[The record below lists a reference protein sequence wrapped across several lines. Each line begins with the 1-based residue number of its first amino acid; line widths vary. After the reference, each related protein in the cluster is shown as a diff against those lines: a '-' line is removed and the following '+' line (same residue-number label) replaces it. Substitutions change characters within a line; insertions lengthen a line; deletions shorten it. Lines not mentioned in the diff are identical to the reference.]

1 LLVFIQRPKNPLS
14 AAMVSPAYNG
24 SQGPLVPCAAVL
36 LSGTF
41 TIMEP
46 DNAENMHDSED
57 EDDDLIVS
65 ITPDVMACLVAR
77 KFFEELDNRLCP
89 PDTSAPRASCHGD
102 YAISKLIL
110 RACGFDDAE
119 IADIFGVLRA
129 QGGFCDC
136 EVLHNVAETSRLKA
150 EHWRAVAA
158 GLEPPT
164 IHNSKS

>member
-1 LLVFIQRPKNPLS
+1 
-14 AAMVSPAYNG
+14 M
-24 SQGPLVPCAAVL
+24 L

-41 TIMEP
+41 TIMDP
-46 DNAENMHDSED
+46 DPTENIHDSEN
-57 EDDDLIVS
+57 EDADLIAS

-77 KFFEELDNRLCP
+77 KFFEELDNRFCP
-89 PDTSAPRASCHGD
+89 SNASATRETCHGD
-102 YAISKLIL
+102 YAVSESIL
-110 RACGFDDAE
+110 RACGFDEAE

-164 IHNSKS
+164 IHNSKR